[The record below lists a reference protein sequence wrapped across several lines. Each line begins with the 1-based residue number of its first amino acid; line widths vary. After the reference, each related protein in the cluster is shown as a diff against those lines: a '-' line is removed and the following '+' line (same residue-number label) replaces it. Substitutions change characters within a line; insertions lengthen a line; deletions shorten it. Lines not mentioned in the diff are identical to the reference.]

1 MTASVSV
8 EGILISDG
16 ENKVS
21 EALIK
26 QPFFW
31 YCCADWVL

>member
-1 MTASVSV
+1 MTASVSA

-26 QPFFW
+26 PFFW
-31 YCCADWVL
+31 YCCAHWVL